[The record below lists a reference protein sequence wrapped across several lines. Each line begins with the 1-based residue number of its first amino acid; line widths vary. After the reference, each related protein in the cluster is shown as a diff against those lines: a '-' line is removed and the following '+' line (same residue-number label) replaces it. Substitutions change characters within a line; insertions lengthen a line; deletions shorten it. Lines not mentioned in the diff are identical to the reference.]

1 MLGLVILE
9 TELKVIRKLVLLHS
23 KDLPSKPAFH
33 SSQGKKH
40 GLFYQ
45 CDKFGFVSLS
55 QAELSGK
62 RGIAH
67 VSQIYGD
74 IFWVNDWCGA
84 VRPVFLGCF
93 FFFKKS

>member
-33 SSQGKKH
+33 ISQGKKH

-67 VSQIYGD
+67 VRSMVTFSWLMIGVELSGLY
-74 IFWVNDWCGA
+74 
-84 VRPVFLGCF
+84 
-93 FFFKKS
+93 S